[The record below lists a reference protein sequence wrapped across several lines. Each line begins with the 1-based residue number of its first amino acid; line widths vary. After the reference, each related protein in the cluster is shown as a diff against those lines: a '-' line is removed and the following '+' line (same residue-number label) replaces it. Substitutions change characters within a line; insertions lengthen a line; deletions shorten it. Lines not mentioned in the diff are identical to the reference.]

1 MQNTPSKSR
10 DFWSELSWLK
20 DHNILDKVKE
30 ILGGGGGATRD
41 KSALNRVQFK
51 LKKSRNSLR
60 DGVLIMLGR
69 SDKGKKR
76 SMSSF

>member
-30 ILGGGGGATRD
+30 IWGGGGATRD

-60 DGVLIMLGR
+60 DGVLIRLGR

-76 SMSSF
+76 SMSNF

>member
-1 MQNTPSKSR
+1 
-10 DFWSELSWLK
+10 
-20 DHNILDKVKE
+20 VKE
-30 ILGGGGGATRD
+30 IWGGGATRD

-60 DGVLIMLGR
+60 DGVLIRLGR

-76 SMSSF
+76 SMSNF